1 MEQLYE
7 KYPSLRKFENDDYQ
21 ESHDGR
27 EVALLKHIYS
37 HPSLPQIRDSPS
49 ALRDLMDEYAAKQDF
64 LISIGPDKAK
74 KIAKLFADEKPKV
87 VVELGGY
94 LGYSAILFADAMRQA
109 ASGTSTELRVWSL
122 EADPLIAS
130 IAMNFIDLVGLS
142 DIVKVVV
149 GPAADSL
156 RRLSAEGKLPKV
168 DLLFLDHVEDLYKTD
183 LEVSEQLGFLHSG
196 ALVLADNVV
205 RPGAPA
211 YREYVRGSPK
221 YESWGLKSLIIPG
234 DAEDEIE
241 VSRVK

>member
-1 MEQLYE
+1 MEQIYE
-7 KYPSLRKFENDDYQ
+7 KYPSLRKFETDGYQ

-27 EVALLKHIYS
+27 EITLLKHIYS

-49 ALRDLMDEYAAKQDF
+49 ALLNLMDEFAAKEDF
-64 LISIGPDKAK
+64 LISIGPDKADK
-74 KIAKLFADEKPKV
+74 LVKILADERPQV

-94 LGYSAILFADAMRQA
+94 LGYSAILFADTMRQTA
-109 ASGTSTELRVWSL
+109 KGTSTALRVWSL

-142 DIVKVVV
+142 DIIKVVV

-156 RRLSAEGKLPKV
+156 KRLSAEGKLPKV
-168 DLLFLDHVEDLYKTD
+168 DVLFLDHVEDLYVSD
-183 LEVSEQLGFLHSG
+183 LEVSDQLGFLHSG

-221 YESWGLKSLIIPG
+221 YESWGLKSLIVPG
-234 DAEDEIE
+234 DADDEIE
-241 VSRVK
+241 VTRVK

>member
-1 MEQLYE
+1 MDQIYE
-7 KYPSLRKFENDDYQ
+7 KYPSLRKFEDDDYQ

-27 EVALLKHIYS
+27 EVTLLKHIYS
-37 HPSLPQIRDSPS
+37 HPSLPQIRDTPS
-49 ALRDLMDEYAAKQDF
+49 ALLDLMDEFAAKQDF
-64 LISIGPDKAK
+64 LISIGPDKAEK
-74 KIAKLFADEKPKV
+74 LVKLFTEENPKV

-109 ASGTSTELRVWSL
+109 AKGASTELRVWSL

-130 IAMNFIDLVGLS
+130 IAMNLIDLVGLS

-156 RRLSAEGKLPKV
+156 KRLSAEGKLPRV
-168 DLLFLDHVEDLYKTD
+168 DVLFLDHVEDLYRSD

-211 YREYVRGSPK
+211 YREYVRESPK

-234 DAEDEIE
+234 EAEDEIE
-241 VSRVK
+241 VSKVK